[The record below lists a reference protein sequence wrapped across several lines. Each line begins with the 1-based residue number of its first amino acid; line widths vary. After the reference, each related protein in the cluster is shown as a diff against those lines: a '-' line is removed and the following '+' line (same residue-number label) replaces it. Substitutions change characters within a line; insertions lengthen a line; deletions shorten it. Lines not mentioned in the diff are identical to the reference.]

1 MTESQAFKTWSRDD
15 VRPRLRSW
23 ENSKTD
29 YLQIK
34 TASELCF
41 VSVQAAQQT
50 ATAWFVQH
58 CRDAFLGRFMSA
70 WSSWQDSDW
79 RRHHL
84 QLCLDIPRH
93 RLGMHIS
100 VRDVCDTWTLVWS
113 PTNEL
118 CLASSTLQSA
128 MQLTWQ
134 YRESRRWLQQR
145 FFLLTQ
151 SCASAV
157 YAMLWCLCVS
167 VTNWMDRAGFWHRGY
182 CPLILQC
189 TKGEFGYLQKTRV
202 PLFGSL
208 SQTQNL
214 DDFSFFTAACQ
225 LSQVL
230 SA

>member
-1 MTESQAFKTWSRDD
+1 MVSRWCETKTEVLRKLQDWLFADKNCLWTVFCFCAGRSTNCDCLVRSALPRCIPGSLHVCLKFLTGLRLETSSPSALSRHSSAPSWNAHIGAWCVWYMDAGLISNKRALLGIKHFA
-15 VRPRLRSW
+15 VCNAVNLAVPRVTSL
-23 ENSKTD
+23 TP
-29 YLQIK
+29 
-34 TASELCF
+34 
-41 VSVQAAQQT
+41 AA
-50 ATAWFVQH
+50 
-58 CRDAFLGRFMSA
+58 
-70 WSSWQDSDW
+70 
-79 RRHHL
+79 
-84 QLCLDIPRH
+84 
-93 RLGMHIS
+93 
-100 VRDVCDTWTLVWS
+100 
-113 PTNEL
+113 
-118 CLASSTLQSA
+118 
-128 MQLTWQ
+128 
-134 YRESRRWLQQR
+134 